1 MGVNIDLERPKAPK
15 NAMVALGC
23 KFLKQNVSQ
32 YIRERRGKAK
42 LIMVEIVR

>member
-1 MGVNIDLERPKAPK
+1 MGVNIDLEKPNAQK

-32 YIRERRGKAK
+32 NIRERRGCTELK
-42 LIMVEIVR
+42 